1 MNLLVQMAFA
11 AALSQLVAL
20 SPARA
25 QETSQSVV
33 VVTYIEVLANA
44 KSQAAAL
51 LKPLA
56 ETSRKEAGA
65 LRFEA
70 LERIG
75 QGNQFVL
82 LETWK
87 DQAALD
93 AHAAA
98 ASTKKFREQMT
109 PLVTAP
115 IDDRFCV
122 PLAVASI
129 AARLPAQ
136 ARYAITHVDIGPP
149 NPASRDKA
157 EPVLKAFS
165 AASRQDAGNLVYDL
179 VVQKG
184 RLNHF
189 KTIEAWNGQAAA
201 DAHAVAARTK
211 EFRATIAPWIGALY
225 DQRWFSAL

>member
-1 MNLLVQMAFA
+1 MNLLSHMALA
-11 AALSQLVAL
+11 VAMSSLVTVA
-20 SPARA
+20 PVHA
-25 QETSQSVV
+25 QEASQPVV
-33 VVTYIEVLANA
+33 VVTYIEVLASA

-51 LKPLA
+51 LKPFA

-70 LERIG
+70 LERIA
-75 QGNQFVL
+75 QDSQFVL

-109 PLVTAP
+109 PLVIAP
-115 IDDRFCV
+115 IDDRLCI
-122 PLAVASI
+122 PLAVAPV
-129 AARLPAQ
+129 AGRLPAQ

-165 AASRQDAGNLVYDL
+165 TASRQDAGNLVYDL

-189 KTIEAWNGQAAA
+189 KTIEVWGSQASV
-201 DAHAVAARTK
+201 DAHAVAAPTK

-225 DQRWFSAL
+225 DQRWYSAL